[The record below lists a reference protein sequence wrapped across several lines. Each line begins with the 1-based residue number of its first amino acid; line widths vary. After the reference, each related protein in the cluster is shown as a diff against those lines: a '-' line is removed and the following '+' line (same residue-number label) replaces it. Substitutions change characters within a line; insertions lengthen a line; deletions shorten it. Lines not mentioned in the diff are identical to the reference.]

1 MSGKYKKEKKV
12 ILDKLN
18 ELGKKIDQECLIAQE
33 LDLKRALQNRLAHMS
48 REEEI

>member
-18 ELGKKIDQECLIAQE
+18 DLDKKSERECLIAQK
-33 LDLKRALQNRLAHMS
+33 LDLKRAMQNRLAHMS